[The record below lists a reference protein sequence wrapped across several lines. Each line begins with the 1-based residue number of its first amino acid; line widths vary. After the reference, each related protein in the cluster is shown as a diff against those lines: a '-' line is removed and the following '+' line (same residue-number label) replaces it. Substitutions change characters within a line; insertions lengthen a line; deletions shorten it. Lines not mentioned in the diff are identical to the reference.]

1 MQEGIA
7 GVYQDIIVSLLMRSR
22 VRTGDLEVSRK
33 VARGILTIRWGWNG
47 TRGSGGT
54 LCSRSARTERQVG

>member
-22 VRTGDLEVSRK
+22 VRTGD
-33 VARGILTIRWGWNG
+33 W
-47 TRGSGGT
+47 
-54 LCSRSARTERQVG
+54 RSAVKSPAGS